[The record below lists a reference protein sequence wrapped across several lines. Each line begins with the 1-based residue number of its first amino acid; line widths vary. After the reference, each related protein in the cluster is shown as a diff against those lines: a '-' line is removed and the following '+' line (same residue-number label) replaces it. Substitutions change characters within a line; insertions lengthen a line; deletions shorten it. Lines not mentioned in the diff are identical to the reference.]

1 MRDPAPPD
9 VVNAY
14 TALLERA
21 IVQLRYRLRYGDVV
35 SADELHDY
43 LDALHNVPTM
53 LRDYG
58 GWMVEANIDADLA
71 EYDERWVGQPGSE
84 MRKSLIELLQRAR
97 RGEFDQPHWKAGGS
111 AETPR

>member
-1 MRDPAPPD
+1 MNPAPPD
-9 VVNAY
+9 VVHAY
-14 TALLERA
+14 TALLEEA
-21 IVQLRYRLRYGDVV
+21 IIQLRYRLRYGDDV

-71 EYDERWVGQPGSE
+71 RYDSRWLAKPDSH
-84 MRKSLIELLQRAR
+84 MRKSLVDLLRRAR
-97 RGEFDQPHWKAGGS
+97 RGEFDRPPKAGRGGG
-111 AETPR
+111 